1 MAMRDVPIPSH
12 ITILLVEQE
21 VLGDDTPAIES
32 VLKADVWREKL
43 LGEEKELTATIAS
56 TDATEAAAAG
66 EDTAEVRNARRLR
79 DDATARLGE
88 VQQLLVEMEADTAQS
103 RAAHLLAGLG
113 FSEQDQHRATRTF
126 SGGWRMRLSLARAL
140 FCKPDLLML
149 DEPSNNLDLVSSHSS
164 IRVEDDRADFVGH
177 HRTPS
182 HGLKTTCRH
191 GRTPSLSSRTTE
203 VSSMQWQPTS
213 SGNIRSAWTI
223 SRVIS
228 RSSTLRRA
236 SVIWLKSEK

>member
-1 MAMRDVPIPSH
+1 MGKSTLLRAMAMRDVPIPSH

-43 LGEEKELTATIAS
+43 LGEEKELTEKINNA
-56 TDATEAAAAG
+56 DAVETAAGG
-66 EDTAEVRNARRLR
+66 EDTADLRNARRVR
-79 DDATARLGE
+79 EDATARLGE

-113 FSEQDQHRATRTF
+113 FSEQDQHRPTRTF

-149 DEPSNNLDLVSSHSS
+149 DEPSNNLDLVSYS
-164 IRVEDDRADFVGH
+164 
-177 HRTPS
+177 
-182 HGLKTTCRH
+182 
-191 GRTPSLSSRTTE
+191 
-203 VSSMQWQPTS
+203 
-213 SGNIRSAWTI
+213 
-223 SRVIS
+223 
-228 RSSTLRRA
+228 
-236 SVIWLKSEK
+236 

>member
-21 VLGDDTPAIES
+21 VLGDDTPAIDS

-43 LGEEKELTATIAS
+43 LAEEKELTEKINNA
-56 TDATEAAAAG
+56 DATETAAGG
-66 EDTAEVRNARRLR
+66 EDTADLRTARRVR
-79 DDATARLGE
+79 EDATARLGE

-113 FSEQDQHRATRTF
+113 FSEQDQHRPTRTF

-149 DEPSNNLDLVSSHSS
+149 DEPSNNLDLVSY
-164 IRVEDDRADFVGH
+164 
-177 HRTPS
+177 
-182 HGLKTTCRH
+182 
-191 GRTPSLSSRTTE
+191 SLIAIVQLISCMSDKLATTTE
-203 VSSMQWQPTS
+203 RTGMAGRLPPDMGEHLTGCLARQKFP
-213 SGNIRSAWTI
+213 RC
-223 SRVIS
+223 SRN
-228 RSSTLRRA
+228 
-236 SVIWLKSEK
+236 

>member
-21 VLGDDTPAIES
+21 VLGDDTPAIDS

-43 LGEEKELTATIAS
+43 LAEEAELTATIAT
-56 TDATEAAAAG
+56 TDATEAAAKG
-66 EDTAEVRNARRLR
+66 EDTAEVRDAHRRR

-103 RAAHLLAGLG
+103 RAAALLAGLG
-113 FSEQDQHRATRTF
+113 FSETDQHRATRTF

-149 DEPSNNLDLVSSHSS
+149 DEPSNNLDLVRKCCHTFSES
-164 IRVEDDRADFVGH
+164 
-177 HRTPS
+177 
-182 HGLKTTCRH
+182 
-191 GRTPSLSSRTTE
+191 
-203 VSSMQWQPTS
+203 WQ
-213 SGNIRSAWTI
+213 
-223 SRVIS
+223 VC
-228 RSSTLRRA
+228 
-236 SVIWLKSEK
+236 